1 MSQMMIFPLFLLA
14 VGILV
19 MVQPQTKRWQSRM
32 NAHFQGD
39 ERRVKQRANTFFL
52 LGLGF
57 LLAGFAYL
65 FRLVG

>member
-1 MSQMMIFPLFLLA
+1 MIFPLFLLA

-19 MVQPQTKRWQSRM
+19 MVQPRTKRWQSRM
-32 NAHFQGD
+32 SAYFQGD

-52 LGLGF
+52 LGLAF